1 MELTAAAAYEAW
13 APAVA
18 GYFRAHRMRDAEDL
32 TGDVFVNVA
41 RGISKFRGDDDAFR
55 RWVFTI
61 AHHRLIDEYRRVG
74 RSAETTMA
82 DVPEVP
88 SSMTPLADEELI
100 TALAT
105 LTDEQRQVVTLRF
118 LADLSLRDVAKI
130 IDKRPG
136 AVKMLQA
143 RGLGALKT
151 ALKEES
157 G

>member
-1 MELTAAAAYEAW
+1 
-13 APAVA
+13 
-18 GYFRAHRMRDAEDL
+18 MRDAEDL

>member
-1 MELTAAAAYEAW
+1 MVRTAAAAYEAW

-18 GYFRAHRMRDAEDL
+18 GYFRAHRIRDAEDL

-41 RGISKFRGDDDAFR
+41 TGISKFRGDDDAFR

-82 DVPEVP
+82 EVPEVP
-88 SSMTPLADEELI
+88 ALQTPLVDEGLI
-100 TALAT
+100 AALAT

-118 LADLSLRDVAKI
+118 LADLSLRDVASTSA
-130 IDKRPG
+130 P
-136 AVKMLQA
+136 
-143 RGLGALKT
+143 
-151 ALKEES
+151 EP
-157 G
+157 

>member
-18 GYFRAHRMRDAEDL
+18 GYFRAHRIRDAEDL

-74 RSAETTMA
+74 RTPETTMA

-88 SSMTPLADEELI
+88 ALQTPLVDEELVA
-100 TALAT
+100 ALAT

-130 IDKRPG
+130 LDKRAG

-143 RGLGALKT
+143 RGLEALKA
-151 ALKEES
+151 ALHEES